1 MERGRARLGSVL
13 GNLLRINSFKKRHGL
28 GVLLPEVGNNRTA
41 NQPPSPAIFP
51 DQLAPVVRVG
61 HDGAHAMEMM
71 RWGFPPPPNLGTR
84 PATNVRNTASPYWRG
99 WLKPEFRCLVP
110 ATAFCEYTDSQPK
123 IPHRFALNGEREPFA
138 FAGIWRPRTGT
149 RKGETGEHLLFA
161 FLTTAPSDVVR
172 PVHSKAMPVILTGNA
187 CDIWLEAD
195 AAAALRLQQPWP
207 ADRLA
212 VVATGL
218 RQDTTPAAAA

>member
-1 MERGRARLGSVL
+1 M
-13 GNLLRINSFKKRHGL
+13 
-28 GVLLPEVGNNRTA
+28 
-41 NQPPSPAIFP
+41 
-51 DQLAPVVRVG
+51 
-61 HDGAHAMEMM
+61 
-71 RWGFPPPPNLGTR
+71 
-84 PATNVRNTASPYWRG
+84 
-99 WLKPEFRCLVP
+99 P
-110 ATAFCEYTDSQPK
+110 ATAFCEYTDNQPK

-138 FAGIWRPRTGT
+138 FAGIWRPRTGI

-161 FLTTAPSDVVR
+161 FLTTAPRDVVH
-172 PVHSKAMPVILTGNA
+172 PVLSKAMPVILTGNA

>member
-1 MERGRARLGSVL
+1 MPRARLWPVPASRTKRRLTVTHPARGARPSTRRLIVCAASRIAVLTRSRSVCRL
-13 GNLLRINSFKKRHGL
+13 
-28 GVLLPEVGNNRTA
+28 
-41 NQPPSPAIFP
+41 PSPATGGP
-51 DQLAPVVRVG
+51 
-61 HDGAHAMEMM
+61 
-71 RWGFPPPPNLGTR
+71 
-84 PATNVRNTASPYWRG
+84 
-99 WLKPEFRCLVP
+99 
-110 ATAFCEYTDSQPK
+110 
-123 IPHRFALNGEREPFA
+123 
-138 FAGIWRPRTGT
+138 TGT

-212 VVATGL
+212 VVATGQ